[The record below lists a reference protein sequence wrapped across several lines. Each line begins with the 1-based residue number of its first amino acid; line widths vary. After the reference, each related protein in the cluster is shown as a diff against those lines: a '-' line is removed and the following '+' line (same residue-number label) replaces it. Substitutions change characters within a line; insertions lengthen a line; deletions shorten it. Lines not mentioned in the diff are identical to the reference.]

1 MNHFLIS
8 STFCSFLS
16 GELPTRRPSMVVVL
30 ERLRFILQ
38 SPKEWEHLRLPLL
51 VPVVVTVEEREVVA
65 GMVEE
70 GRGGGGGGKA
80 AVKSGEL

>member
-1 MNHFLIS
+1 
-8 STFCSFLS
+8 
-16 GELPTRRPSMVVVL
+16 MVVVL

-70 GRGGGGGGKA
+70 GRGGGSGGDGGGGGQA